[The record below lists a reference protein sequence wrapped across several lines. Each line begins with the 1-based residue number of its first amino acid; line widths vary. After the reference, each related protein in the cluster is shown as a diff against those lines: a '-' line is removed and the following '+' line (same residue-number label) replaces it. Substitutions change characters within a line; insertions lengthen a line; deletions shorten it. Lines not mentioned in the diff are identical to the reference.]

1 MAERRRVRDNV
12 HDNVDEAADQPVISA
27 AEAGR
32 YGLRQIV
39 ELTGKEPEGVT
50 GVEPSE
56 DGWVVTVEVLEDRRI
71 PSKTDLLSTYE
82 TEIDPDGELV
92 SYRRLRRYERGRQDD
107 LRKGS

>member
-1 MAERRRVRDNV
+1 MAERRRVRD
-12 HDNVDEAADQPVISA
+12 DADEVADQPAISA

-71 PSKTDLLSTYE
+71 PSKSDLLSTYE
-82 TEIDPDGELV
+82 TEVDPNGELV
-92 SYRRLRRYERGRQDD
+92 SYRRVRRYERGRQDD